1 MTVSDPTCGERLA
14 AWLATER
21 REGESIALA
30 TARFRTSEF
39 RSSIAAIRFAKAG
52 APVPAPFVPLV
63 DDGLTDRKW
72 RNRNLNRR
80 YRVRPWR
87 PVDGSPATFRYPCFT
102 VFDVTTKRGTWGIPI
117 DALHNIGFPAQP
129 EDSDAFGEFVL
140 LAFEA
145 SSGFRQK
152 CPGFAG

>member
-1 MTVSDPTCGERLA
+1 MSVLSPTCGERLA

-21 REGESIALA
+21 LEGEGIALS
-30 TARFRTSEF
+30 TARFRTSEY
-39 RSSIAAIRFAKAG
+39 RSSIALIRRMHG
-52 APVPAPFVPLV
+52 APPKPAPFVPLV

-87 PVDGSPATFRYPCFT
+87 PVDGSPATFHYPCFT